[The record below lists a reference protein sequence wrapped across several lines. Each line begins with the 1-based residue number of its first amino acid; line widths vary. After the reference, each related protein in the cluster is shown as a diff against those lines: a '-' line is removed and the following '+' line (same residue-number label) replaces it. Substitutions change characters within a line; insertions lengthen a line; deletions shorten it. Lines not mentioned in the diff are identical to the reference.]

1 MLYVAKETFS
11 ATIDGIPTTIFADRT
26 LVDDSDD
33 VYKRFADKF
42 KVAKSRFASLGVEA
56 ATASPGEKRGAAA

>member
-11 ATIDGIPTTIFADRT
+11 AIIDGVPTMILEGRT

-33 VYKRFADKF
+33 VYKRFAGNF
-42 KVAKSRFASLGVEA
+42 KPAKSRFARLDVES
-56 ATASPGEKRGAAA
+56 ATASPGEKRGAPA